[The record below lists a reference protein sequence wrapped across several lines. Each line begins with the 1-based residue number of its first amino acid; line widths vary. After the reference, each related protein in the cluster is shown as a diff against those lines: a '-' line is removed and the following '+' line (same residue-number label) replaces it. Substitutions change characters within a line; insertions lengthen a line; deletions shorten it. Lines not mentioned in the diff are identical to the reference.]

1 MHDIHVRKY
10 MTSTPLTID
19 RHLPLKDAEKLMQE
33 HRIRHLP
40 VMDGDK
46 LVGIVAAP
54 ELSFL
59 AALAGLDPDRLPVG
73 EVMTRSPYAVAPD
86 ADLYQVTQY
95 FIEHKGSAAVVV
107 ENDKV
112 VGVLTTIDALRALM
126 DLLAEAR
133 RVLK

>member
-1 MHDIHVRKY
+1 MQDLHVRKY
-10 MTSTPLTID
+10 MTSSPLTID
-19 RHLPLKDAEKLMQE
+19 RHLPLKAAEKLMQE
-33 HRIRHLP
+33 HHIRHLP

-59 AALAGLDPDRLPVG
+59 AALAGLDPARMPVG
-73 EVMTRSPYAVAPD
+73 EVMTRAPYAVAPD

-95 FIEHKGSAAVVV
+95 FLEHKETAAVVV
-107 ENDKV
+107 DADKV